1 MKKDSS
7 AKIDWH
13 TEDRLLYLPIDF
25 IIKKEIFADPH
36 AFGVIY
42 IQGEPIEYS
51 HGNLSDI
58 VSHKVLGSS
67 AKLVQRSIR
76 YDGSAVEHYVLIR
89 RNSCIQYLLNF

>member
-1 MKKDSS
+1 MGVFDFLKKDK
-7 AKIDWH
+7 AEVKIDWH

-42 IQGEPIEYS
+42 IQGEPIHYS

-58 VSHKVLGSS
+58 VSHKVLVSTAS
-67 AKLVQRSIR
+67 LVQRSIR
-76 YDGSAVEHYVLIR
+76 DDGAVLWNIMY
-89 RNSCIQYLLNF
+89 